1 MTIKQDIQVR
11 PLPEVENACCRPA
24 EALRAEE
31 TPGELDATQERFA
44 RMCKALGHPARV
56 RIVRLLL
63 SVNTCVCGDIVD
75 RLPLAQ
81 STVSQH
87 LKVLKDAGLVM
98 GTIDGPRTCYCLDR
112 EALAEFKALSEAL
125 L

>member
-1 MTIKQDIQVR
+1 
-11 PLPEVENACCRPA
+11 
-24 EALRAEE
+24 
-31 TPGELDATQERFA
+31 
-44 RMCKALGHPARV
+44 MCKALAHPARV
-56 RIVRLLL
+56 RIVRMLLT
-63 SVNTCVCGDIVD
+63 VETCVCGDIVD

-87 LKVLKDAGLVM
+87 LKVLKDAGLVV

-112 EALAEFKALSEAL
+112 EALAGFKALSGAL